1 MCRALPL
8 CCLLCMP
15 ASLFL
20 ILGRP
25 CHATDVLFPLSCCLC
40 LVFAGNCRNFTYR
53 PTLQYRAPVLGGNFA
68 VWGALFSIC
77 DCSLVA
83 VRHKEDAW
91 NPILSGAA
99 TGGILALRAG
109 PRTAAKNAVV
119 GGALLAVIEG
129 MGILL
134 SRYMAQAE
142 PPPMDGGVAAGGVG
156 AGAGVGGPQAPRPIG
171 LAPPLPPV
179 GAPTGYRPLGD
190 GGEVDSSATRSHDVV
205 TGSGFETGSRFE
217 DKLAEDDPFASNVGD
232 RYLDAGRASRIGE
245 AGAGGAGEEKR
256 GWFDRLTGRGGDDK

>member
-1 MCRALPL
+1 MGDRDPCPHRIVGDVGGAFAFGLGGGGIWHSVKGFRNSPKGQGTRGALNAV
-8 CCLLCMP
+8 M
-15 ASLFL
+15 
-20 ILGRP
+20 
-25 CHATDVLFPLSCCLC
+25 
-40 LVFAGNCRNFTYR
+40 
-53 PTLQYRAPVLGGNFA
+53 YRAPVLGGNFA

-129 MGILL
+129 VGILL
-134 SRYMAQAE
+134 SRYMAQVE
-142 PPPMDGGVAAGGVG
+142 PPPMDGGAAAGGGGGG
-156 AGAGVGGPQAPRPIG
+156 AGTGAPQAPRPIG

-232 RYLDAGRASRIGE
+232 RYLEGGAASRIGE
-245 AGAGGAGEEKR
+245 AGAGGVGEEKR
-256 GWFDRLTGRGGDDK
+256 GWFDRLTGRGGDNK

>member
-1 MCRALPL
+1 M
-8 CCLLCMP
+8 
-15 ASLFL
+15 
-20 ILGRP
+20 
-25 CHATDVLFPLSCCLC
+25 
-40 LVFAGNCRNFTYR
+40 
-53 PTLQYRAPVLGGNFA
+53 LQYRAPVLGGNFA

-142 PPPMDGGVAAGGVG
+142 LPPMDGGAGAAASGG
-156 AGAGVGGPQAPRPIG
+156 AGIGAPQGPRPVG

-205 TGSGFETGSRFE
+205 TGSGFETGTRFE
-217 DKLAEDDPFASNVGD
+217 DKLAEQDPFASNVGD
-232 RYLDAGRASRIGE
+232 RYLEGGGSRIGD
-245 AGAGGAGEEKR
+245 AGAEGPGEKR
-256 GWFDRLTGRGGDDK
+256 SWFDRLTGRGGDK

>member
-1 MCRALPL
+1 MGDRDPCPHRIVGDVGGAFAFGLAGGGIWHSVKGFRNSPKGQGTQGALKAV
-8 CCLLCMP
+8 M
-15 ASLFL
+15 
-20 ILGRP
+20 
-25 CHATDVLFPLSCCLC
+25 
-40 LVFAGNCRNFTYR
+40 
-53 PTLQYRAPVLGGNFA
+53 YRAPVLGGNFA
-68 VWGALFSIC
+68 VWGALFSVC

-142 PPPMDGGVAAGGVG
+142 PPPMEAGGDAGG
-156 AGAGVGGPQAPRPIG
+156 AGGGMGAPQAPRPLG

-179 GAPTGYRPLGD
+179 GAPAGYRPMGD

-217 DKLAEDDPFASNVGD
+217 DTLATQDPFASNTGD
-232 RYLDAGRASRIGE
+232 RYLEGGAAPR
-245 AGAGGAGEEKR
+245 GAGDAAAAAAEGAESR
-256 GWFDRLTGRGGDDK
+256 GWFGRMIGRGGGK

>member
-1 MCRALPL
+1 MLTPTC
-8 CCLLCMP
+8 
-15 ASLFL
+15 F
-20 ILGRP
+20 RP
-25 CHATDVLFPLSCCLC
+25 
-40 LVFAGNCRNFTYR
+40 
-53 PTLQYRAPVLGGNFA
+53 QYRAPVLGGNFA

-134 SRYMAQAE
+134 SRYMAQVE
-142 PPPMDGGVAAGGVG
+142 PPPMDAGGPG
-156 AGAGVGGPQAPRPIG
+156 AGGPAGVPQAPRPLG

-179 GAPTGYRPLGD
+179 GAPTGYRPMGD

-205 TGSGFETGSRFE
+205 TGSGFETGTRFE
-217 DKLAEDDPFASNVGD
+217 DTLATQDPFASNTGD
-232 RYLDAGRASRIGE
+232 RYLSS
-245 AGAGGAGEEKR
+245 AGAPRGAGDSSAAEGEGDKR
-256 GWFDRLTGRGGDDK
+256 GWFGRMIGRREEK